1 MRPILF
7 AAAMIGAASVLASTD
22 AMAQLYP
29 RVPSFGARF
38 YGPGFFAP
46 RFFGPRFFGPA
57 LYGPGFY
64 GPRFYRPG
72 SAHVGIVR
80 KKAISTRQASTKH
93 VSTKQA
99 STKHVSTKHAS
110 TKKVTTKQ
118 VATRHVSTRDG
129 STMRPAATPGGFAR
143 PGVRTVIPLPEQELL
158 TPAPEFNCEFKTTSV
173 GNAGGQPQPSP
184 TRAQTDPSTPGE
196 LRKKLEYERECY
208 RHAEIILRDRL
219 RQLQA
224 AVGETIEAVNRS
236 EQPAATT
243 GISTGPARTV
253 IPLPEQELLTA
264 QPEFDCEFKTT
275 SVDDAS
281 DQPQTSPTH
290 AQADLATDVTLRMKL
305 DYERECYRHTE
316 MIVRDRLRLLQVS
329 VGETM
334 KAVILGTIE
343 TKAPQDAQ

>member
-7 AAAMIGAASVLASTD
+7 AAAMIGAASVFASTD

-38 YGPGFFAP
+38 YGPGFFGS

-64 GPRFYRPG
+64 GPRFYGPG

-93 VSTKQA
+93 VSTK
-99 STKHVSTKHAS
+99 HVSTKKVT

-129 STMRPAATPGGFAR
+129 SAMRPAATPGGFAR
-143 PGVRTVIPLPEQELL
+143 PGV
-158 TPAPEFNCEFKTTSV
+158 
-173 GNAGGQPQPSP
+173 
-184 TRAQTDPSTPGE
+184 
-196 LRKKLEYERECY
+196 
-208 RHAEIILRDRL
+208 
-219 RQLQA
+219 
-224 AVGETIEAVNRS
+224 
-236 EQPAATT
+236 
-243 GISTGPARTV
+243 RTV

-281 DQPQTSPTH
+281 DQPQTNSTRG
-290 AQADLATDVTLRMKL
+290 QADLATDVTLRMKL

-316 MIVRDRLRLLQVS
+316 MIVRGRLRLLQVS

-343 TKAPQDAQ
+343 TKATKEAQ